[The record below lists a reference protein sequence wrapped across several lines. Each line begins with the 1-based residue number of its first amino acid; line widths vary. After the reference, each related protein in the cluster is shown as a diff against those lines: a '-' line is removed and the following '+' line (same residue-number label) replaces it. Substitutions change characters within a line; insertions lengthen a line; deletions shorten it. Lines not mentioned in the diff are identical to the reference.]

1 MYVHAYYVIAHVH
14 AHTSIASIVIY
25 TYIAAVVA
33 HQKIICI
40 SMRSMIPSGTS
51 NSRQTAKISGNLLMH
66 LHRLTMLHT
75 SEGQV
80 TGLMGIHTFSISK
93 GAFYDYSN
101 STTSIMYYQ
110 STNYVHIHTCMLSL
124 SHART
129 HAHTHARTHTHTYAH
144 THTQTHTRTHRH
156 THTHAHTHTH
166 THTLF
171 QCVHSHCLKE

>member
-1 MYVHAYYVIAHVH
+1 MDHNYLVAYCHSNEANVMPSITSCKWQWVSMISHVCTCILRYCSCACTH
-14 AHTSIASIVIY
+14 VNSIHSNA
-25 TYIAAVVA
+25 YIAAVVA

-75 SEGQV
+75 SKGQV

-101 STTSIMYYQ
+101 SSTSIMYY
-110 STNYVHIHTCMLSL
+110 
-124 SHART
+124 
-129 HAHTHARTHTHTYAH
+129 
-144 THTQTHTRTHRH
+144 
-156 THTHAHTHTH
+156 
-166 THTLF
+166 
-171 QCVHSHCLKE
+171 